1 MRLFYILLQE
11 HILGV
16 HETGAA
22 AVNCPVCQKR
32 FNTKKRMK
40 KHLNN
45 SHRNVINEFR
55 AHGFEP
61 GTDVVLTGDTL
72 PISNLSGVALEIL
85 T

>member
-1 MRLFYILLQE
+1 M
-11 HILGV
+11 
-16 HETGAA
+16 
-22 AVNCPVCQKR
+22 NCPVCDKR

-45 SHRNVINEFR
+45 SHRNVIAEFR

-61 GTDVVLTGDTL
+61 GATNSSTDDTIA
-72 PISNLSGVALEIL
+72 ISNLSGVALEIL